1 MAEKDKKSAS
11 KHAAKGPQKV
21 GKRMAD
27 LYIISGN
34 RAEKKNKYCPKCGP
48 GTFLGLHKDRLVC
61 GTCHYVEFTKK
72 N

>member
-1 MAEKDKKSAS
+1 MAEKDKKSAR
-11 KHAAKGPQKV
+11 KHTAKTTKKAGN
-21 GKRMAD
+21 RMAD
-27 LYIISGN
+27 LYVISGN

-48 GTFLGLHKDRLVC
+48 GTFLGAHKDRVVC